1 MLMSPF
7 SVHTTITQ
15 CPVTKTFTNEKTTS
29 VEVFQSESTVYE
41 TVTSTICTKCYGPSP
56 APVAVIAAGPSP
68 PTVTEAGVAA
78 IPEVPGSPASFAV
91 VTMTIVPVSDSP
103 APVPADSDVPA
114 PQPAPPSESPVDS
127 PLFPG
132 KASPPYGSTGTSFA
146 SSPAFTAGPTG
157 PTIDAF
163 KGAASRTG
171 AGVLGCLVIGLMAAL
186 ML

>member
-1 MLMSPF
+1 MSAF
-7 SVHTTITQ
+7 SVHTTVTQ
-15 CPVTKTFTNEKTTS
+15 CPVTKTFSTEKTTS

-56 APVAVIAAGPSP
+56 VPVAVIASGPSP
-68 PTVTEAGVAA
+68 PSVTEAGVAA
-78 IPEVPGSPASFAV
+78 IPDVPGSPNSFAV

-103 APVPADSDVPA
+103 APVPADSGVPA
-114 PQPAPPSESPVDS
+114 PQPAPPSESP
-127 PLFPG
+127 LFPG
-132 KASPPYGSTGTSFA
+132 KGSPPYGSTGTIFA

-163 KGAASRTG
+163 KGSASRTG
-171 AGVLGCLVIGLMAAL
+171 AGLLGCLVVSLMAAM